1 VSVFKMA
8 WRNVWRNKRR
18 TLVTVAAMS
27 LALFVMILYSGL
39 IQGYLI
45 GLERN
50 ILDLEMGD
58 VQIFAD
64 GYRDDPSI
72 YNRIE
77 DHEELLAKLDDAG
90 SPSSARLVAAGLAA
104 AGDQSA
110 GVVMR
115 GVDVERDARVS
126 HVNRHVSDGEWLDPG
141 DASGVVV
148 GKMLAR
154 TLGVKK
160 GDEIVVLT
168 QGADG
173 SMANDLYIV
182 RGVLKAIS
190 DVVDRGGI
198 FMNQEAFRELMV
210 IPTGVH
216 QIIVRRPAE
225 MELAPAAARVKELA
239 PDHDVK
245 SWRELLPTL
254 ASMLDST
261 SGVMYVMVIIIYTA
275 LAIVILPAMLLSVF
289 ERIREFGVL
298 KALGVGPGGV
308 LRLILV
314 ESGIQTG
321 IALAAGCLLSIP
333 ALWYMVYTGIDMTWI
348 GGISISGIAWD
359 PVWKAAVTQETYM
372 GPVVTLVFIVSI
384 AVLYPAVKAAFIAP
398 VSAMRHQ

>member
-1 VSVFKMA
+1 MA

-45 GLERN
+45 GLEQN
-50 ILDLEMGD
+50 ILNLEMGD
-58 VQIFAD
+58 VQIFSG

-77 DHEELLAKLDDAG
+77 NHEELLTKLDDAG
-90 SPSSARLVAAGLAA
+90 FPASARLVAAGLAA

-110 GVVMR
+110 GVVLR
-115 GVDVERDARVS
+115 GVDVELDARVS
-126 HVNRHVSDGEWLDPG
+126 HVNRHVAIGEWLDPA

-148 GKMLAR
+148 GTRLAR
-154 TLGVKK
+154 TLGVKM

-173 SMANDLYIV
+173 SMANELYTV

-198 FMNQEAFRELMV
+198 FMNEAAFRELMV

-225 MELAPAAARVKELA
+225 MELDPAAARVRELA
-239 PDHDVK
+239 PDLDVQ

-254 ASMLDST
+254 ASMMDST
-261 SGVMYVMVIIIYTA
+261 AGVMYVMFLIIYIA
-275 LAIVILPAMLLSVF
+275 IAIVILNAMLMAVF

-321 IALAAGCLLSIP
+321 IALTAGCLLSIP
-333 ALWYMVYTGIDMTWI
+333 ALWYMVKIGIDMTWI

-359 PVWKAAVTQETYM
+359 PIWKAAVTQETYM
-372 GPVVTLVFIVSI
+372 GPVITLVFIVSI
-384 AVLYPAVKAAFIAP
+384 AVLYPAVKAALIRP